1 MGVGAR
7 LVKIVGIGL
16 EKTLNLDISGI
27 YKTLLQGR
35 PRMYSKW
42 NELEQ

>member
-1 MGVGAR
+1 MGVRAR
-7 LVKIVGIGL
+7 LEKIVGIGL
-16 EKTLNLDISGI
+16 EKTLNLDIFGI

-35 PRMYSKW
+35 ARMYSKW